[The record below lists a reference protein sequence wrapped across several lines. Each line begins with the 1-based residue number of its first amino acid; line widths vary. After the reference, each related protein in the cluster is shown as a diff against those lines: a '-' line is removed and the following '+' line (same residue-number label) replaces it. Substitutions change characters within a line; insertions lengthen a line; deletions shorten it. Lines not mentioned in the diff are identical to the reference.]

1 MLGTASCHG
10 GAARLG
16 CPHSVQQR
24 VCCTWG
30 AQTLEPLGSSLSGL
44 CGLDSGACAILF
56 GPLLPCRLHR
66 CVGRCGSAYL
76 GISLIGLGFSTA
88 VGEVTEGTYSSVR
101 NKCFCLMLL
110 SSWVLSW
117 QDTCGGCKL
126 LPNPIRRGRLIK
138 ARCSQAAVLPDT
150 WTMAW
155 VCDWHLAH
163 CLYHCPE
170 AS

>member
-1 MLGTASCHG
+1 
-10 GAARLG
+10 
-16 CPHSVQQR
+16 
-24 VCCTWG
+24 
-30 AQTLEPLGSSLSGL
+30 
-44 CGLDSGACAILF
+44 
-56 GPLLPCRLHR
+56 
-66 CVGRCGSAYL
+66 
-76 GISLIGLGFSTA
+76 
-88 VGEVTEGTYSSVR
+88 
-101 NKCFCLMLL
+101 MLL

-126 LPNPIRRGRLIK
+126 LPNPIRGGRLIK
-138 ARCSQAAVLPDT
+138 ARCSQVAVLPDT